1 MRPLAFLRRTVDR
14 IALRDRSYAWLFSPD
29 TSDEVVSVDC
39 ETTGFDPWHDDI
51 VSIAAVKIRGGR
63 RILAS
68 EAFVA
73 LVKPEARI
81 TADSIKVHQIRR
93 QDAEAGRPIRE
104 VLPEFLRF
112 VGSRPLVGYWID
124 FDCRMIDKPLIEMLN
139 IHLPNPRIEVSSL
152 YYDRK
157 YGHAHPGTEIDLRF
171 ASIMRDLGL
180 PGLPQHNA
188 LNDALVAAEM
198 YVVLRDM
205 AERGVRIPR
214 QGPTAERAPLGG

>member
-112 VGSRPLVGYWID
+112 VGSRPLVERPVHEIGPDEPGAPGDQEPHRPTLSSAVPVPADAVLPAALTSGY
-124 FDCRMIDKPLIEMLN
+124 R
-139 IHLPNPRIEVSSL
+139 
-152 YYDRK
+152 
-157 YGHAHPGTEIDLRF
+157 GT
-171 ASIMRDLGL
+171 
-180 PGLPQHNA
+180 
-188 LNDALVAAEM
+188 
-198 YVVLRDM
+198 
-205 AERGVRIPR
+205 
-214 QGPTAERAPLGG
+214 TAR